1 MYNSSGS
8 VVVNMQAK
16 LAHLGLLAEA
26 QTSLQQA
33 AGFEARTRSEAAQA
47 HQQVTLKHH
56 THAHDVRLLQSKA
69 ACKLLTFTTRCPP
82 AEHLKMVSVAYK
94 PLASPQ

>member
-1 MYNSSGS
+1 MHNSSGS

-16 LAHLGLLAEA
+16 LAQSGMLAEA

-47 HQQVTLKHH
+47 HQQVTLRHR
-56 THAHDVRLLQSKA
+56 THAHTNGFLQEQDDLQA
-69 ACKLLTFTTRCPP
+69 ARPRP
-82 AEHLKMVSVAYK
+82 
-94 PLASPQ
+94 

>member
-16 LAHLGLLAEA
+16 LAQLSLLVEA

-47 HQQVTLKHH
+47 HQQVTLQHT
-56 THAHDVRLLQSKA
+56 THANENGILREQGGLQG
-69 ACKLLTFTTRCPP
+69 C
-82 AEHLKMVSVAYK
+82 
-94 PLASPQ
+94 